1 MATTSAVGQYNEST
15 PVLANNEQ
23 RALRLDVTG
32 RTIIT
37 QEKRA
42 TYSASISGLAV
53 VTGATDFFTVT
64 GSATRTI
71 IVKRIRYSGT
81 ASQSTQVPLALLIRS
96 TANSGGTSTTLT
108 NVPHDSVN
116 AVATATVRAYTANP
130 TRGTLVGSIRSP
142 YYTFTAANSNS
153 LTVELRE
160 IRLGEEED
168 QGVVLRGVNESLCFN
183 LNSTAISGALM
194 GCSVEWREIVG
205 G

>member
-1 MATTSAVGQYNEST
+1 MATTSAVGQYNESA
-15 PVLANNEQ
+15 PILANNEQ

-42 TYSASISGLAV
+42 TYSAAIVGLAV

-64 GSATRTI
+64 GSATKTI
-71 IVKRIRYSGT
+71 IIKRVRYSGIST
-81 ASQSTQVPLALLIRS
+81 QTTQVPLSLLIRS

-108 NVPHDSVN
+108 KVPHDSTN
-116 AVATATVRAYTANP
+116 ALATATVRAYTANP
-130 TRGTLVGSIRSP
+130 TLGTLVGAIRSP
-142 YYTFTAANSNS
+142 YYTFISINSNS

-194 GCSVEWREIVG
+194 SCSVEWREIAG